1 MSATPLLPCLEPPV
15 WSGSERALAR
25 PLWPEPSPYVP
36 WVALGYDEPGA
47 FLFLERDAPPAGRT
61 LDALETEAV
70 GNLQKRPARW
80 QDLELDLGGF
90 KRLRML
96 VASEDAL
103 AAERILDQA
112 FLLEAQRRL
121 DAPGLLVGIP
131 RRGFLVATA
140 LDNNVERV
148 HTFGA
153 VAATQFQGGESDPLS
168 PALFTVRGGRVAG
181 LVDVVARAV
190 VPPARMEEALA
201 AAQRGADARSA
212 AAEDSEL

>member
-1 MSATPLLPCLEPPV
+1 MSPRPLLPCLQPPA

-25 PLWPEPSPYVP
+25 PLLAEPSPYVP

-47 FLFLERDAPPAGRT
+47 FRFLERDAAPTERAP
-61 LDALETEAV
+61 DALEAEAV
-70 GNLQKRPARW
+70 AHLQQRPARW

-96 VASEDAL
+96 VAGDDLL
-103 AAERILDQA
+103 AAERILDQP

-121 DAPGLLVGIP
+121 DAAGLLVGIP

-140 LDNNVERV
+140 LDNHVERV

-153 VAATQFQGGESDPLS
+153 VAATQFQGGESDPLT

-181 LVDVVARAV
+181 VVDVVARAV
-190 VPPARMEEALA
+190 VPPARMEAALA
-201 AAQRGADARSA
+201 DAQRSAEAHAA
-212 AAEDSEL
+212 AAEDGER